1 MLQAL
6 LRTIT
11 ELLDSKKAAYSF
23 LASVGA
29 SVLHLYFGVSVQDAL
44 LLVSP
49 LGLAT
54 VSQAHVDAAVAKSGS
69 GKTTESEP
77 TDTGRPQVP
86 VLPTPAAPADGAAAA
101 AETKTGG

>member
-6 LRTIT
+6 VRTII

-23 LASVGA
+23 LASLGA
-29 SVLHLYFGVSVQDAL
+29 SILHLYFGVSIQDAL

-54 VSQAHVDAAVAKSGS
+54 VSQAHVDAAAAKNGD
-69 GKTTESEP
+69 GKTTATSAA
-77 TDTGRPQVP
+77 GSVQVP
-86 VLPTPAAPADGAAAA
+86 VLPVSVAPADGDVPSSEA
-101 AETKTGG
+101 KTDG